1 MITIFLD
8 LDGVLTTI
16 EESLGYQKE
25 FWDNNPWAKNE
36 KIPHPFNGLCVETLN
51 EILRE
56 FECEI
61 VLSSDWKKRR
71 SLKELDFI
79 FKNFGV
85 IQSPISVTKNLRVE
99 FNFEHCR
106 AMEIMH
112 FIAENMIEN
121 FIILDDL
128 DLDKIFSSKMI
139 DKFFKTSFDNG
150 LAEPGLK
157 ERIIERMKLFN

>member
-8 LDGVLTTI
+8 LDGVMTTI
-16 EESLGYQKE
+16 TESLGYQKE

-36 KIPHPFNGLCVETLN
+36 RIPHPFNEKCVEVFN
-51 EILRE
+51 DILKQ

-71 SLKELDFI
+71 TLKELDMI
-79 FKNFGV
+79 FKHFGV
-85 IQSPISVTKNLRVE
+85 IQSPIDVTKNLRDE

-112 FIAENMIEN
+112 FIGENN
-121 FIILDDL
+121 VKKFIILDDL
-128 DLDKIFSSKMI
+128 DLDKMFSPRML
-139 DKFFKTSFDNG
+139 DRFFKTSFDNG
-150 LAEPGLK
+150 LGEIGMK
-157 ERIIERMKLFN
+157 EKIIERMRLF

>member
-16 EESLGYQKE
+16 AESLGYQKD
-25 FWDNNPWAKNE
+25 FWDKNPWAKDK
-36 KIPHPFNGLCVETLN
+36 KIPHPFNDKCVGVLN
-51 EILRE
+51 EILKE

-71 SLKELDFI
+71 SLKELDII

-85 IQSPISVTKNLRVE
+85 IQSPINVTKNLRDE

-112 FIAENMIEN
+112 FIGENAIKDY
-121 FIILDDL
+121 IIIDDL
-128 DLDKIFSSKMI
+128 DLEKIFPPKVL
-139 DKFFKTSFDNG
+139 DNFFKTSFDNG
-150 LAEPGLK
+150 LAEQGLK
-157 ERIIERMKLFN
+157 ERIIEKLKMF